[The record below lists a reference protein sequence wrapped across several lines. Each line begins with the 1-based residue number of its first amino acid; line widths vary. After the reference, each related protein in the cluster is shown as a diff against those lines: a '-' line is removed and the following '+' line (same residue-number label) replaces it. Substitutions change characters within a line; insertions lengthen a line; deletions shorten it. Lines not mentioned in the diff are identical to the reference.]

1 MSLCRHLPIW
11 TSLPSNEA
19 HPVCKILSAI
29 LALGP
34 YVRCLQRSQN
44 AFGRFTMLSRYRPS
58 IYKLTE
64 MLRAL
69 EASPSNYALLFDL
82 QKELLSRIKRTDARI
97 AALKA
102 KRKALVQ
109 QKKAGARK
117 EEAKRTKDAIA
128 ATGEAI
134 IDAQRLLFF
143 WRCFGDGIAFI
154 YLNKLALKHMLYNT
168 HEYSVKEAAGAILGK
183 VGLRK
188 EWSILKLIISREIPA
203 VLSDLTNTIRHGDI
217 CVLIGP
223 DPIPIEVKTSKN
235 RNARV
240 DRQIASLTALT
251 QFLKTDVAKDFR
263 GLDQV
268 ARLEVP
274 GSDVSHVDAM
284 NDCIAGSR
292 DSGFAANSPE
302 PGLTYLAVRSVEV
315 ASRLDQYMKPR
326 SIVTILNEAKTE
338 GQWMPY
344 FPFVL
349 SIRRKE
355 YLYEFMN
362 GDLTL
367 MIILE
372 TDELVAA
379 FAAKGLAAT
388 FVDHPMVTLVVT
400 RPGAIP
406 GRDPLAGISTPYFA
420 RLFYEFGSITSFVDM
435 ELTHLTYLETHPDE
449 LATKFG
455 SAHAP
460 PDNPTLVEWPQFPP
474 MKWPE
479 AKQV

>member
-1 MSLCRHLPIW
+1 
-11 TSLPSNEA
+11 
-19 HPVCKILSAI
+19 
-29 LALGP
+29 
-34 YVRCLQRSQN
+34 
-44 AFGRFTMLSRYRPS
+44 MLSRYRPS

-69 EASPSNYALLFDL
+69 EASPSDYALLFDL

-97 AALKA
+97 AALKV

-128 ATGEAI
+128 ATSDAI

-143 WRCFGDGIAFI
+143 WRCFGDGVAFI

-188 EWSILKLIISREIPA
+188 EWSILKLIISRDIPA

-217 CVLIGP
+217 CLLIGP

-268 ARLEVP
+268 VRLEVP

-284 NDCIAGSR
+284 NDCIASAR
-292 DSGFAANSPE
+292 DSGFAVTSPE
-302 PGLTYLAVRSVEV
+302 PGLTYLAVRSVEA
-315 ASRLDQYMKPR
+315 ASRLDHYMKPR
-326 SIVTILNEAKTE
+326 TIVTILNEAKTE

-349 SIRRKE
+349 SIRSKE

-388 FVDHPMVTLVVT
+388 FVDHPMVTMVVT

-406 GRDPLAGISTPYFA
+406 GRDPFAGISTPYFA
-420 RLFYEFGSITSFVDM
+420 RLFYEFGSITSFVNM
-435 ELTHLTYLETHPDE
+435 ELTHLTYLETSPDE

-460 PDNPTLVEWPQFPP
+460 PDNPTLVEWPQFTP

-479 AKQV
+479 AKQE

>member
-1 MSLCRHLPIW
+1 MLP
-11 TSLPSNEA
+11 
-19 HPVCKILSAI
+19 
-29 LALGP
+29 
-34 YVRCLQRSQN
+34 
-44 AFGRFTMLSRYRPS
+44 RYRVS
-58 IYKLTE
+58 IYKLTN

-69 EASPSNYALLFDL
+69 EASPSDYALLFDL

-109 QKKAGARK
+109 QKKAGASK
-117 EEAKRTKDAIA
+117 DEAKRTKDAIA
-128 ATGEAI
+128 ATSDAI
-134 IDAQRLLFF
+134 TETQRLLFF

-168 HEYSVKEAAGAILGK
+168 HDYGVKEAAGAILGK

-188 EWSILKLIISREIPA
+188 EWSILKLIISREVPA

-223 DPIPIEVKTSKN
+223 DPIPVEVKTSKN

-240 DRQIASLTALT
+240 DRQIASLTTLT
-251 QFLKTDVAKDFR
+251 QFLKTDVATNFR

-274 GSDVSHVDAM
+274 GSDASHVDAM
-284 NDCIAGSR
+284 NDCIASAR

-302 PGLTYLAVRSVEV
+302 PGLTYVAVRSLDA
-315 ASRLDQYMKPR
+315 ASQLDQYMKPR
-326 SIVTILNEAKTE
+326 TIVTVLNEAKTE

-349 SIRRKE
+349 SIRNKE
-355 YLYEFMN
+355 DLYDFMN

-367 MIILE
+367 FILLE
-372 TDELVAA
+372 TDALVAA
-379 FAAKGLAAT
+379 FAAKGLVAT

-400 RPGAIP
+400 RTGAQT
-406 GRDPLAGISTPYFA
+406 GRDPLSGISTHYFA
-420 RLFYEFGSITSFVDM
+420 RLFYEFGSITSFADM

-449 LATKFG
+449 LVTKFG
-455 SAHAP
+455 PAHAP
-460 PDNPTLVEWPQFPP
+460 PDNPTLVEWPQFTPI
-474 MKWPE
+474 KWPE
-479 AKQV
+479 PKDA

>member
-1 MSLCRHLPIW
+1 
-11 TSLPSNEA
+11 
-19 HPVCKILSAI
+19 
-29 LALGP
+29 
-34 YVRCLQRSQN
+34 
-44 AFGRFTMLSRYRPS
+44 MLSRYRPS
-58 IYKLTE
+58 IYKLTDL
-64 MLRAL
+64 LRAL
-69 EASPSNYALLFDL
+69 EASPSGYALLFDL

-97 AALKA
+97 AALKT
-102 KRKALVQ
+102 KRNALVQ
-109 QKKAGARK
+109 QKKAGSSK
-117 EEAKRTKDAIA
+117 DEAKRTKDAIA
-128 ATGEAI
+128 ATSEAI
-134 IDAQRLLFF
+134 TEAQRLLFF

-154 YLNKLALKHMLYNT
+154 YLDKLALKHMLYNT
-168 HEYSVKEAAGAILGK
+168 HDYGVKEAAGAILGK

-188 EWSILKLIISREIPA
+188 EWSILKLIISREVPA

-223 DPIPIEVKTSKN
+223 DPIPVEVKTSKN

-251 QFLKTDVAKDFR
+251 QFLKTDVATNFR

-274 GSDVSHVDAM
+274 GSDASHVDAM
-284 NDCIAGSR
+284 NDCIASSR
-292 DSGFAANSPE
+292 DSSFAANSPE
-302 PGLTYLAVRSVEV
+302 PGLTYLAVRSVEA
-315 ASRLDQYMKPR
+315 ASRFDQYMKSR
-326 SIVTILNEAKTE
+326 TIVAVLNEAKTE

-355 YLYEFMN
+355 DLYDFMN

-367 MIILE
+367 MILLE
-372 TDELVAA
+372 TDVLVAA
-379 FAAKGLAAT
+379 FAAKGLVAT

-400 RPGAIP
+400 RPGAQP

-420 RLFYEFGSITSFVDM
+420 RLFFEFGSITSLADM
-435 ELTHLTYLETHPDE
+435 ELTFLAYLETHPDE

-455 SAHAP
+455 PAHAP
-460 PDNPTLVEWPQFPP
+460 PDNATLVEWPQFTP

-479 AKQV
+479 PKDA

>member
-1 MSLCRHLPIW
+1 
-11 TSLPSNEA
+11 
-19 HPVCKILSAI
+19 
-29 LALGP
+29 
-34 YVRCLQRSQN
+34 
-44 AFGRFTMLSRYRPS
+44 MLSHYRPS
-58 IYKLTE
+58 IYKLTD

-69 EASPSNYALLFDL
+69 EASPSDYALLFDL

-97 AALKA
+97 VALKA
-102 KRKALVQ
+102 KRKAHVQ
-109 QKKAGARK
+109 QKKSRATK
-117 EEAKRTKDAIA
+117 EEAKRAKDAIA
-128 ATGEAI
+128 ATSAAI
-134 IDAQRLLFF
+134 TDAQRLLFF

-154 YLNKLALKHMLYNT
+154 YLNKLGLKHMLYNT

-188 EWSILKLIISREIPA
+188 EWSILKQIISREIPA
-203 VLSDLTNTIRHGDI
+203 VLTDLTHTIRHGDI

-223 DPIPIEVKTSKN
+223 DPIPVEVKTSKN

-240 DRQIASLTALT
+240 DRQISSLTALT
-251 QFLKTDVAKDFR
+251 QFLKTDVAKNFR
-263 GLDQV
+263 GLDQI
-268 ARLEVP
+268 ARLEVL
-274 GSDVSHVDAM
+274 GSDISHVDAM
-284 NDCIAGSR
+284 NDCIASSR

-302 PGLTYLAVRSVEV
+302 SGLTYLAVRSVDV

-326 SIVTILNEAKTE
+326 TITTILNEAKTD

-355 YLYEFMN
+355 DLYEFMN

-367 MIILE
+367 MILLE

-379 FAAKGLAAT
+379 FAAKGMFAT
-388 FVDHPMVTLVVT
+388 FVDHPMVTLIVT
-400 RPGAIP
+400 RPSAIP
-406 GRDPLAGISTPYFA
+406 GRDPLSGISTHYFA
-420 RLFYEFGSITSFVDM
+420 RLFYEFVSIASFADM

-455 SAHAP
+455 SAHAS
-460 PDNPTLVEWPQFPP
+460 PDNPMLVEWPQFTP

-479 AKQV
+479 AKDV